1 MVAGFDVEL
10 IVVCVI
16 DVLDGVCGDGDR
28 RGGVLVP
35 GSLSSDEA
43 GEGALSPGEAEDN
56 AAGD

>member
-1 MVAGFDVEL
+1 VAGFDVEL

-16 DVLDGVCGDGDR
+16 CVLTGVSGDGDW

-43 GEGALSPGEAEDN
+43 GDGALCPEEGEGN
-56 AAGD
+56 AIDD